1 MAFGFSALAAG
12 RVPRVLTGFC
22 IAASTFIALS
32 AQGEAR
38 EWTAPSTYQQN
49 SHHRVAYRYVHR
61 RWAYRAPIYR
71 TPAYGPPFSA
81 MVVDAN
87 SGRTLYAA
95 AENDLRHPASITK
108 VMTLY
113 LLFEQLDK
121 GRLTLETPIA
131 MSERAAS
138 QAPSKLG
145 LEPGGSLSVDSA
157 IKAIVTRSANDVA
170 VAIAEKIG
178 GDEETFAQTMTRKA
192 RELGMSHTVYRNAS
206 GLPDD
211 AQVTTAHDLTILARA
226 IQERF
231 PRYFHYFSTHSFEFA
246 GETIA
251 NHDHLLGRV
260 DGVDGIK
267 TGYTRASG
275 FNLMTSMHRG
285 GRYLVAVVMGG
296 ASAGSRDRIM
306 EQLLYQHFAEA
317 TAGGHAA
324 PMIAEASAPE
334 PIRAAEAGSARGS
347 PMAAAPLPP
356 IREQE
361 LAKAEDE
368 SEGDD
373 DEGADKPAQ
382 LVPTPRPHVVDRE
395 AAGADNA
402 AARPPL
408 PVYSGPTPSQGAAVP
423 DAAVYGAVASAEAF
437 TQSSK
442 PSVHDA
448 DSEPTSSEGPGSGR
462 PIAAS
467 NDPTAHGWVKGPDPV
482 VQPPK
487 SGGAPAKAAD
497 TRVAEAPQAKAKPE
511 PAATPTEQER
521 QGDENKTARSEEDR
535 APGHD
540 GWVVQ
545 IGATDAADKAADM
558 LNRAKLQNRSL
569 LALAKPFTE
578 KVQKGDSTFYRARF
592 AVLDSAAAE
601 AACRSLKRT
610 GFSCFAMHD

>member
-1 MAFGFSALAAG
+1 VADESVMGRFMALDFSALAAG
-12 RVPRVLTGFC
+12 RVPRVLTGLC
-22 IAASTFIALS
+22 IAVSAFIALG

-38 EWTAPSTYQQN
+38 EWRPTYQQ
-49 SHHRVAYRYVHR
+49 SAYHRVAYRAVHR
-61 RWAYRAPIYR
+61 RWAYRAPVYR
-71 TPAYGPPFSA
+71 APAYGPPFSA

-87 SGRTLYAA
+87 SGRTLYAS

-145 LEPGGSLSVDSA
+145 LEPGESLSVDSA

-170 VAIAEKIG
+170 VAVAEKVG
-178 GDEETFAQTMTRKA
+178 GDEDTFAQMMTRKA
-192 RELGMSHTVYRNAS
+192 HELGMSRTNYRNAS

-251 NHDHLLGRV
+251 NHNHLLGRV

-285 GRYLVAVVMGG
+285 GRSLVAVVMGG
-296 ASAGSRDRIM
+296 ASAGARDRIM

-317 TAGGHAA
+317 SAGGHPA
-324 PMIAEASAPE
+324 PMVAEESAAE
-334 PIRAAEAGSARGS
+334 PVRAADAGSARSS
-347 PMAAAPLPP
+347 PMAGAPLPP

-361 LAKAEDE
+361 LAKAEDQ

-373 DEGADKPAQ
+373 DEGPDKAAQPAPAQ
-382 LVPTPRPHVVDRE
+382 QRPHVVDRDP
-395 AAGADNA
+395 AGANNA

-408 PVYSGPTPSQGAAVP
+408 PVNAGPTPSQGATS
-423 DAAVYGAVASAEAF
+423 DAAVYGAVAGAEAF
-437 TQSSK
+437 TQSPK
-442 PSVHDA
+442 PGVDDA
-448 DSEPTSSEGPGSGR
+448 DSEPSPSERLGSAR
-462 PIAAS
+462 PIAGS
-467 NDPTAHGWVKGPDPV
+467 NDPAAHGWVKGPDPV

-487 SGGAPAKAAD
+487 LVAAPAMAAAD
-497 TRVAEAPQAKAKPE
+497 APQAKAKPE
-511 PAATPTEQER
+511 PVA
-521 QGDENKTARSEEDR
+521 
-535 APGHD
+535 APGDGDRTPAHD

-545 IGATDAADKAADM
+545 IGATDDADKANDM

-569 LALAKPFTE
+569 LAMAKPFTE

-592 AVLDSAAAE
+592 AVLDSASAE